1 MRRIDVG
8 PSIVS
13 CPSQDQIW
21 KTKQDQ
27 PIVTLYGY
35 AVSSGFHMGNGTRQG
50 GTLSPYLFSRYIREF
65 LGAVSGTAAGC
76 YIGNH
81 CFNIL
86 AYADDLVVLAP
97 SWRVECFTRTV
108 FVN

>member
-1 MRRIDVG
+1 MFGSVRVLRKCRKFG
-8 PSIVS
+8 F
-13 CPSQDQIW
+13 
-21 KTKQDQ
+21 
-27 PIVTLYGY
+27 G
-35 AVSSGFHMGNGTRQG
+35 SGSVLILIIIIIIIIIIGTRQG
-50 GTLSPYLFSRYIREF
+50 GTLSPYLFSRYIREL

-97 SWRVECFTRTV
+97 S
-108 FVN
+108 